1 MCDEQEFRAIFHIV
15 LVETSTYIRTYYR
28 DTEAGAGELLPEC
41 ELSCKLYVGCTV
53 PSVRLMAAE
62 ADVTLCLVCKRIY
75 MSQLFSVDASPLK
88 GFVHFVLKQS
98 RLYVLFGM
106 QFTLIG
112 VGGEP
117 MIVEAVVGLADSDW
131 L

>member
-1 MCDEQEFRAIFHIV
+1 MIQRLA
-15 LVETSTYIRTYYR
+15 L
-28 DTEAGAGELLPEC
+28 AGELLPEC

-53 PSVRLMAAE
+53 PSVRPMAAE

-75 MSQLFSVDASPLK
+75 TSQLFSMDASPLK
-88 GFVHFVLKQS
+88 GFVHFVFKQS

-117 MIVEAVVGLADSDW
+117 MTVEGVVGLADSDW

>member
-15 LVETSTYIRTYYR
+15 VETGTYVRTYYR
-28 DTEAGAGELLPEC
+28 DTEAGELLPEC

-53 PSVRLMAAE
+53 PSVLPMAAE

-75 MSQLFSVDASPLK
+75 TSQLCSMDASPLK

-117 MIVEAVVGLADSDW
+117 MTVEAVVGLADSDW